1 LPDQVFLHVICK
13 GHNNEKKLK
22 WLNFPAMM
30 IGEKESLLHILLTL
44 YVCACSLDSC
54 AEEYVPILLIDRLQ
68 DKSEVIL
75 NV

>member
-1 LPDQVFLHVICK
+1 
-13 GHNNEKKLK
+13 
-22 WLNFPAMM
+22 MM